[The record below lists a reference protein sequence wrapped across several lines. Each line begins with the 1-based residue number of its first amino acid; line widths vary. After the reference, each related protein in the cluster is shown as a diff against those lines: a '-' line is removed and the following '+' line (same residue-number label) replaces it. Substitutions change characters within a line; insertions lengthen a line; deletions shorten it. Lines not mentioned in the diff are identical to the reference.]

1 MCLCLVYRHK
11 LGFGDI
17 PILLCFILINDSLI
31 FAYTLLIATI
41 LGLTGLL
48 FVNQARLPF
57 VPYLLAG
64 WLIANL
70 GEKAI
75 TYFVK

>member
-1 MCLCLVYRHK
+1 M
-11 LGFGDI
+11 
-17 PILLCFILINDSLI
+17 
-31 FAYTLLIATI
+31 LIATI
-41 LGLTGLL
+41 LGFTGLL